1 MDPIQEAIE
10 EIESREPGEHFPYQ
24 QLAKKY
30 GVNRC
35 TLARRH
41 KGLTEAYG
49 VKHLSFHPQHETE
62 LVRYIDTL
70 TERRL
75 PPTREMIQRFASD
88 LAGKAVS
95 ETWVSRFLHRHPNH
109 LISGY
114 SKGMS
119 KLRCKADSGAKYS
132 LYFKLLHEK
141 MEEYNVQPTHIFN
154 MDEKGFQL
162 GRIGRTKRIFS
173 KARWDKKGVRQPLE
187 DGSSEWITVVAC
199 ICSDGSVLSPSL
211 IFKAAN
217 GAIQTSWVDA
227 IQAGNHSVFTTS
239 SPSGWS
245 NNDIGL
251 HWLKEVFERETR
263 RYASTGYR
271 LLLLDG
277 HGSHVTMKFIEYC
290 NDHKIL
296 LAVYPPH
303 ATHTLQPLDVVM
315 FKPLANAYS
324 TELTQYLQDSQGLLN
339 ITKGDFFPL
348 FWRSWTKVFKPPLIK
363 RSFEATGI
371 HPPNSAVVLDK
382 FAKEGSDSEASSTSV
397 LSGEDWLKLKS
408 IVRREVRDQSSKG
421 VRKLQRSLHHLA
433 AQNTLLHG
441 ELKGLRQSLA
451 IKKRRETKSYT
462 LQLEDH
468 PEY

>member
-1 MDPIQEAIE
+1 MDPIQEAIQ
-10 EIESREPGEHFPYQ
+10 EIESCEPGEHFSYQ

-49 VKHLSFHPQHETE
+49 VKHLSLHPQHETE

-95 ETWVSRFLHRHPNH
+95 ETWVSRFLQRHPNH

-119 KLRCKADSGAKYS
+119 KLRCNADSGAKYS
-132 LYFKLLHEK
+132 LYFKLPVEK
-141 MEEYNVQPTHIFN
+141 VEEYNVQPSHIFN

-227 IQAGNHSVFTTS
+227 VQAGNHSVFTTS

-263 RYASTGYR
+263 RHASTGYR
-271 LLLLDG
+271 LPLLDG
-277 HGSHVTMKFIEYC
+277 HRSHVTMDFINYC
-290 NDHKIL
+290 HDHKIL

-324 TELTQYLQDSQGLLN
+324 TELTQYLQNSQGLLN

-348 FWRSWTKVFKPPLIK
+348 FWRS
-363 RSFEATGI
+363 
-371 HPPNSAVVLDK
+371 
-382 FAKEGSDSEASSTSV
+382 
-397 LSGEDWLKLKS
+397 
-408 IVRREVRDQSSKG
+408 
-421 VRKLQRSLHHLA
+421 
-433 AQNTLLHG
+433 
-441 ELKGLRQSLA
+441 
-451 IKKRRETKSYT
+451 
-462 LQLEDH
+462 
-468 PEY
+468 